1 MCECKVAW
9 WHCYKYVQIL
19 HYQFT
24 KRTNQLT
31 HHIFYKQI
39 IDLWSICNH
48 NELFRNSKLLRTCV
62 IFYLLET
69 FEHVGS
75 RESWPT
81 CQCTLDY
88 SCHSCCCFFLP
99 LNCFIVLV
107 VCQLFTPTI
116 MKQGCIHISDD
127 RWLYSATSWCR
138 VLGGGGWGAELG
150 EELRGKGLGDD
161 LPRMKSMQ
169 MWLIILVQYG
179 ESGDKFTW
187 FDKLF
192 EIIS

>member
-75 RESWPT
+75 RESRPT

-88 SCHSCCCFFLP
+88 RYYIAVVILLVAFF
-99 LNCFIVLV
+99 FSI
-107 VCQLFTPTI
+107 
-116 MKQGCIHISDD
+116 
-127 RWLYSATSWCR
+127 
-138 VLGGGGWGAELG
+138 
-150 EELRGKGLGDD
+150 
-161 LPRMKSMQ
+161 
-169 MWLIILVQYG
+169 
-179 ESGDKFTW
+179 
-187 FDKLF
+187 KLF
-192 EIIS
+192 RCFGILSTLHPNNHEARMYTHKWWSMIVFCLFLV

>member
-88 SCHSCCCFFLP
+88 SCHSCFF
-99 LNCFIVLV
+99 FFFSI
-107 VCQLFTPTI
+107 
-116 MKQGCIHISDD
+116 
-127 RWLYSATSWCR
+127 
-138 VLGGGGWGAELG
+138 
-150 EELRGKGLGDD
+150 
-161 LPRMKSMQ
+161 
-169 MWLIILVQYG
+169 
-179 ESGDKFTW
+179 
-187 FDKLF
+187 KLF
-192 EIIS
+192 HCFGSLSTFHPNNHEARMYTHKWWSMIVFCHFLV

>member
-88 SCHSCCCFFLP
+88 SCHSCCCFFFFP

-107 VCQLFTPTI
+107 VCQLFT
-116 MKQGCIHISDD
+116 
-127 RWLYSATSWCR
+127 
-138 VLGGGGWGAELG
+138 GGGGVGGGGTRERVKGEGAWG
-150 EELRGKGLGDD
+150 RGLGMIYQEWIQCKCD
-161 LPRMKSMQ
+161 
-169 MWLIILVQYG
+169 WL
-179 ESGDKFTW
+179 F
-187 FDKLF
+187 
-192 EIIS
+192 

>member
-48 NELFRNSKLLRTCV
+48 NELFKNSKLLRTCV

-88 SCHSCCCFFLP
+88 SCHSCCCFFFP

-138 VLGGGGWGAELG
+138 VLGGGVGGGTRGRVKGEGAWGWSTRNEFNANVIDYFSSVWWVW
-150 EELRGKGLGDD
+150 R
-161 LPRMKSMQ
+161 
-169 MWLIILVQYG
+169 
-179 ESGDKFTW
+179 
-187 FDKLF
+187 
-192 EIIS
+192 